1 MVMFSD
7 STLAFAGQGNL
18 DLRFWVSKP
27 RKSRGLMPALL
38 SRLSMIP
45 MEWQNAGIVRKRE
58 AGDGFS
64 GRVRFAVGWKDRK
77 EG

>member
-1 MVMFSD
+1 MAMSLD
-7 STLAFAGQGNL
+7 STLASAWQGNL

-27 RKSRGLMPALL
+27 KRKRGSTPALL

-58 AGDGFS
+58 AGDGFN
-64 GRVRFAVGWKDRK
+64 GRVRFIVSWKDRK